1 MASYG
6 PTNSSSVSSIELRGI
21 TTKKLEDNLA
31 NELESDIAGENE
43 DDTMN
48 EIEDEMAD
56 ETEDDTADETEDDIT
71 DELEGQVFQFN
82 SEKIS
87 SMLSPKRLA
96 AEWKAKMES
105 TRNLTENK
113 CEHPLL
119 TDFTCLS
126 DIPIVRNALQ
136 KLSDVP
142 FDHPPFANERA
153 SYEPICKF
161 LNSSIAECNSVY
173 DTLVQKTGGKIGE
186 FTVQPKSERWF
197 SRLRFYVND
206 NPTRDAADTASPDI
220 VGLNDESLDHCNFHC
235 TWGDP
240 SRHSEIKS
248 CSTQRIHFSVGIS
261 RKPGDLLRKCI
272 GYARAGRSAA
282 PERLWRI
289 VFSFDQ
295 GANIFRL
302 LIFHNG
308 GLSASHAMDL
318 EEAEG
323 RKRVQQMLFAMILWQ
338 DAEDAGYPCFT
349 NGSEMALPGNIFA
362 TIEETL
368 WYSTSTCGRGTHVL
382 RARFDPAPKGARSP
396 QLTTEES
403 RVQGI

>member
-1 MASYG
+1 MTSSE
-6 PTNSSSVSSIELRGI
+6 PSNPSSNSSVELI
-21 TTKKLEDNLA
+21 DVTTKKLKDDPD
-31 NELESDIAGENE
+31 NELGGGIADESE
-43 DDTMN
+43 DDAMN
-48 EIEDEMAD
+48 EIEDEMTD
-56 ETEDDTADETEDDIT
+56 ETKDDTADETEDDIT
-71 DELEGQVFQFN
+71 DELEGQIFQFD
-82 SEKIS
+82 SEKIC
-87 SMLSPKRLA
+87 SMLSPKRLT
-96 AEWKAKMES
+96 AEWKAKMDS
-105 TRNLTENK
+105 TQDLTKNK

-126 DIPIVRNALQ
+126 DIPTVHNTLQ
-136 KLSDVP
+136 GLSSIP
-142 FDHPPFANERA
+142 FDHPPFVNERA
-153 SYEPICKF
+153 SHEPICQF

-173 DTLVQKTGGKIGE
+173 DMLVQKTGGKIGE
-186 FTVQPKSERWF
+186 FTIKPKSERWF
-197 SRLRFYVND
+197 SRLRFYIND

-220 VGLNDESLDHCNFHC
+220 VGLNDESLDHGNFRC

-240 SRHSEIKS
+240 NRHSETES
-248 CSTQRIHFSVGIS
+248 CSTHRIHFSVGIDS
-261 RKPGDLLRKCI
+261 KPGNLLRKCT

-295 GANIFRL
+295 DENIFRL

-308 GLSASHAMDL
+308 GLSASQAMNL
-318 EEAEG
+318 KEVEG
-323 RKRVQQMLFAMILWQ
+323 RKRVQQMLFALILWQ

-382 RARFDPAPKGARSP
+382 RASFDPAPHGAPSP
-396 QLTTEES
+396 QLTTEEPHF
-403 RVQGI
+403 QGI